1 MNASVQ
7 AIHCPL
13 GNTLGGM
20 NSKCEVHQAKYSDF
34 IDVMY
39 DLTCPGFM
47 LVTLFESLY
56 LCAKSS
62 ELNQTRRKDG
72 KKIRKHIDIT
82 FITMIHSIAK
92 LLKKSTLVLKNPR
105 TMTVKIGVE
114 TSM

>member
-13 GNTLGGM
+13 GNTLGG
-20 NSKCEVHQAKYSDF
+20 CEVHQANYSDF
-34 IDVMY
+34 IDVVY

-47 LVTLFESLY
+47 LVVLFESLY
-56 LCAKSS
+56 LHAKSS

-92 LLKKSTLVLKNPR
+92 LLKKSTLFLKTPR
-105 TMTVKIGVE
+105 TMTVKIGVKI
-114 TSM
+114 SM